1 MRSLSATDN
10 RLPRARPP
18 LRPNALAI
26 SDAFM
31 AYILLS
37 AKHKVKQTRTVQLQ
51 SSINCERAVRP
62 RPNHRAKSQTM
73 SLWQFFVDLRTPP
86 QIGQHPFTASF
97 QGRGAMTQ

>member
-31 AYILLS
+31 TYILLS

-51 SSINCERAVRP
+51 SSINCERAARP
-62 RPNHRAKSQTM
+62 RPKMGDRS
-73 SLWQFFVDLRTPP
+73 SP
-86 QIGQHPFTASF
+86 
-97 QGRGAMTQ
+97 GALDCRDDRRFDTKGGAYVRSP